1 MCVSRSC
8 SVERVMLE
16 AIGRNMHSEDAPC
29 LMMGG
34 LMTRGCGCCQPWP
47 HGLPQLIRSLCDVGQ
62 SVALIQCIADVP
74 ACRALRACMSPSSV
88 PVWPRNRPK
97 LTSARSLHAVQSFIQ
112 HVRFQDCDA
121 FMRLLHASLFA
132 TLMIRKLTNSFSS
145 CIRLTILTWL
155 QWLTVNSF
163 DDVLWTRS
171 SLFTTYGIGP
181 IAEIKQGKKL
191 QTANEQTVM
200 WPK

>member
-74 ACRALRACMSPSSV
+74 ACRALRACLAAKSPEINFRAFAACS
-88 PVWPRNRPK
+88 
-97 LTSARSLHAVQSFIQ
+97 HAVIHPTRPPS
-112 HVRFQDCDA
+112 RLRC
-121 FMRLLHASLFA
+121 FMRLLRASLFA

>member
-97 LTSARSLHAVQSFIQ
+97 LTSARSSAFKTAMRLCV
-112 HVRFQDCDA
+112 C
-121 FMRLLHASLFA
+121 FMRVCSPLWWYVSLRILSAVASGWQSWHDCSDWQS
-132 TLMIRKLTNSFSS
+132 IHS
-145 CIRLTILTWL
+145 
-155 QWLTVNSF
+155 
-163 DDVLWTRS
+163 
-171 SLFTTYGIGP
+171 TTYCERVHLYLP
-181 IAEIKQGKKL
+181 RM
-191 QTANEQTVM
+191 V
-200 WPK
+200 